1 MRSLSPSKA
10 FVTDVLP
17 LAGLTPAADT
27 APAPFACAAGFGPPG
42 DLALISARG
51 TCGFSIAGDGAT
63 GLNPAAPRAD
73 AATRCG
79 RLINLAKVALVAAVL
94 SVAACEVTAG
104 TAASHVSAP
113 AAARIM
119 MRFTGPNPP
128 FTRFLPHVT

>member
-17 LAGLTPAADT
+17 LAGLTADADT

-42 DLALISARG
+42 DWALISARG

-63 GLNPAAPRAD
+63 GLNPATPVAEAASRGAWLALPNVAP
-73 AATRCG
+73 AAAG
-79 RLINLAKVALVAAVL
+79 L
-94 SVAACEVTAG
+94 SVAGRGGTAG
-104 TAASHVSAP
+104 TAARQVSAP

-128 FTRFLPHVT
+128 LTRFLTRVM

>member
-17 LAGLTPAADT
+17 LAGLTAAADA

-42 DLALISARG
+42 DSALISARG

-63 GLNPAAPRAD
+63 GLNPATPL
-73 AATRCG
+73 AAAASRG
-79 RLINLAKVALVAAVL
+79 AWLMVPPNVALVAAGL
-94 SVAACEVTAG
+94 SGGACGGPAGPAAR
-104 TAASHVSAP
+104 HVSAP

-119 MRFTGPNPP
+119 MRFTNPNPP
-128 FTRFLPHVT
+128 STRFVSRVA